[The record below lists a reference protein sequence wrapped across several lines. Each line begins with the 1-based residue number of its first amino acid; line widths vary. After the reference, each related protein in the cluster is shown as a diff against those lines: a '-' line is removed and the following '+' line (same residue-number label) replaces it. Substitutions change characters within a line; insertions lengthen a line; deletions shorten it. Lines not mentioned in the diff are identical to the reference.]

1 MGDMKDRSIQ
11 SGAVV
16 EGELLRLCWLRR
28 GVTRVR
34 YMLPALPGVYS

>member
-1 MGDMKDRSIQ
+1 MDDMKERSIQ
-11 SGAVV
+11 ADKVV